1 MEYKIIIKT
10 KMKFIFTYYSNIS
23 FTGIEDFSVLLS
35 TLPVIIYSNLETDK
49 SKIIKDNKGKSG
61 IYLWTH
67 KESGKMYIGSAVDLS
82 KRFTSYFSPLYLK
95 RANNYICNALIHHT
109 HSAFSLTIVEFIDI
123 KNLSLD
129 EAKILIIEREQHFI
143 DSFKPKYNILKVAG
157 SLLGYKHSEETK
169 ALVSKT
175 HKGKIVSAETIA
187 KISEAKLGD
196 NHPLFGKS
204 HSDETKAKISL
215 ANKGI
220 SRNKGIP
227 KSPETKALM
236 SFANKGKTPP
246 NKGLSPSAVTRMK
259 LSASKGTAI
268 FVYDL
273 NDLLVISFTSAKE
286 TAKHFGSNH
295 STILKYAS
303 SEKIFKEKWLLSFRL
318 SAK

>member
-1 MEYKIIIKT
+1 MIWNIKIIIKT

-23 FTGIEDFSVLLS
+23 FTEIENFSVLLC
-35 TLPVIIYSNLETDK
+35 TLPVIIYSNPETDK
-49 SKIIKDNKGKSG
+49 LKIINDNKGKSG

-82 KRFTSYFSPLYLK
+82 KRFLSYYSPLYLK
-95 RANNYICNALIHHT
+95 RANNYICNALTLHS
-109 HSAFSLTIVEFIDI
+109 HSAFSLSIVEYIDL
-123 KNLSLD
+123 KNLSLE
-129 EAKILIIEREQHFI
+129 EARNLILEREQYYL
-143 DSFKPKYNILKVAG
+143 DSLLPKYNILKVAG
-157 SLLGYKHSEETK
+157 SLLGYKHTQES
-169 ALVSKT
+169 L
-175 HKGKIVSAETIA
+175 I
-187 KISEAKLGD
+187 KISEANKGISRNKGI
-196 NHPLFGKS
+196 NHSNFGKNT
-204 HSDETKAKISL
+204 SDETRAKMSL

-236 SFANKGKTPP
+236 SLANKGKSPA
-246 NKGLSPSAVTRMK
+246 NKGLSPSTVTRIK

-273 NDLLVISFTSAKE
+273 NDLFVISFTSAKE
-286 TAKHFGSNH
+286 AAKHFGSNH

-303 SEKIFKEKWLLSFRL
+303 SGKTFKTQWILSL

>member
-1 MEYKIIIKT
+1 MLKLIKKKI
-10 KMKFIFTYYSNIS
+10 
-23 FTGIEDFSVLLS
+23 LS
-35 TLPVIIYSNLETDK
+35 
-49 SKIIKDNKGKSG
+49 DNKGKTG

-67 KESGKMYIGSAVDLS
+67 IESGKRYVGSAFNLADRLGRYYS
-82 KRFTSYFSPLYLK
+82 K
-95 RANNYICNALIHHT
+95 NYIENAKENSYIYNAMLIHGY
-109 HSAFSLTIVEFIDI
+109 SAFSLTILEFIDI
-123 KNLSLD
+123 SNLSL
-129 EAKILIIEREQHFI
+129 EESKKLILEREQKYLDIIFSL
-143 DSFKPKYNILKVAG
+143 DEPNTYNILKVAG

-187 KISEAKLGD
+187 KISEAKLGN
-196 NHPLFGKS
+196 NHPLFGKT

-273 NDLLVISFTSAKE
+273 NNLLVISFTC
-286 TAKHFGSNH
+286 
-295 STILKYAS
+295 Y
-303 SEKIFKEKWLLSFRL
+303 
-318 SAK
+318 